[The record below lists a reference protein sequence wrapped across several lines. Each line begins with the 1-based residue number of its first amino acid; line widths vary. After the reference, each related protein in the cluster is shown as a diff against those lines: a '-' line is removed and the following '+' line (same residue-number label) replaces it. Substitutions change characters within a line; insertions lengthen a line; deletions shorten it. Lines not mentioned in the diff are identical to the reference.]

1 MDETEFTA
9 ARLRERIVEENPH
22 EHGTVIAIIN
32 AWLAKG
38 YGVAVYAHEKHQKL
52 TLLVSYGM
60 TPGAILAG
68 AEPPA
73 RMFDSGYVLAGT
85 YDGMP
90 LEES

>member
-1 MDETEFTA
+1 MAAESFTA
-9 ARLRERIVEENPH
+9 TQLRERIVDENPR

-32 AWLAKG
+32 AWLARG
-38 YGVAVYAHEKHQKL
+38 HGVAIYAHEKHQKL

-60 TPGAILAG
+60 TPGAILPE
-68 AEPPA
+68 AEPPM